1 MVTNVN
7 TNEHTH
13 THSLSL
19 SLYIYI
25 YIYICEC
32 VLTVVNVGEL
42 AGLKAKEIRTYCVL
56 SRKQTKSDNDGK
68 IDV

>member
-1 MVTNVN
+1 M
-7 TNEHTH
+7 
-13 THSLSL
+13 
-19 SLYIYI
+19 
-25 YIYICEC
+25 
-32 VLTVVNVGEL
+32 TVVNVGEL